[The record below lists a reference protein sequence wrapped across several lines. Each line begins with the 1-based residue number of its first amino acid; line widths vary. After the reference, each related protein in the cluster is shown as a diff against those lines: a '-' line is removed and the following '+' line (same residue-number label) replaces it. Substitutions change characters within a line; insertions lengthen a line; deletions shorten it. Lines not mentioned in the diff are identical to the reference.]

1 MNLLN
6 IHVLALFFSN
16 HHTWIN
22 IFCISIIK
30 YSIYINILTYIIV
43 CNIYKNL
50 TRLFRFFFSFFSFYI
65 CSCYTHSY
73 IYKQIICFSVTTKII
88 EYFQKTKKKKIIYMF
103 VKNQPKFLTNLS
115 LPKKKKIQTNQN
127 QPKPKPK
134 KNQRPI
140 KNQNIIDKLFDS
152 KNKTKKRIKNPQP
165 AFKFVPKTTIYSLR
179 KLRNSKFYV
188 NAYSNSK
195 FQIQMYFLHSSH
207 NPKFK
212 KRPNL
217 TKFSLGDPYIYHT
230 HILYTRFIYIM

>member
-1 MNLLN
+1 MIQNCSILLSIAHSFALCLLFIESFFYYSYVLNIMCQSQAAAAAERVSFLDTLSLYIIYIYIHKYSSILEAVNKFRISHLLLSITPCGASSSTILSSQYPKQYTIYVNRHRKILNLLN

-88 EYFQKTKKKKIIYMF
+88 EYFQKTKKKKLYICSS
-103 VKNQPKFLTNLS
+103 K
-115 LPKKKKIQTNQN
+115 TNQN
-127 QPKPKPK
+127 
-134 KNQRPI
+134 
-140 KNQNIIDKLFDS
+140 S
-152 KNKTKKRIKNPQP
+152 
-165 AFKFVPKTTIYSLR
+165 
-179 KLRNSKFYV
+179 
-188 NAYSNSK
+188 
-195 FQIQMYFLHSSH
+195 
-207 NPKFK
+207 
-212 KRPNL
+212 
-217 TKFSLGDPYIYHT
+217 
-230 HILYTRFIYIM
+230 